1 MYTPHKSS
9 GEIEDVQSHEC
20 TGAAALLG
28 NNLTMTK
35 T

>member
-1 MYTPHKSS
+1 MYTSYKSC
-9 GEIEDVQSHEC
+9 GEIEDVQPHES

>member
-1 MYTPHKSS
+1 MYTSYKSC
-9 GEIEDVQSHEC
+9 GEIEDVQPHEC